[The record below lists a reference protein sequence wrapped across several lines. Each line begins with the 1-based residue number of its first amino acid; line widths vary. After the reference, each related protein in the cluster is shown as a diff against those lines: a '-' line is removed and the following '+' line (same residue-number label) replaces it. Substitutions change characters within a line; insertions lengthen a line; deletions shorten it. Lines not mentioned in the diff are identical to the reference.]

1 MTYIGGSQFSVD
13 NRGDYQLFDNINR
26 ADMAQQLKNDVMPM
40 GYTGRIQA
48 NSSANNKRDYRGQIG
63 IGGVNDRDISLYQ
76 YNGFKD
82 DVINASSRATQSAS
96 RFNYAFDR
104 QIDKRYID
112 VSGQFIPN
120 NKLRVLP
127 NRGGCVMYGGSQILP
142 SPYSDPNLKQ
152 LSDALMSEVMGTT
165 DTYNTANVN
174 NYLKYKANRPK
185 ITRADLMSSAQ
196 QYATARPQTLTNTA
210 NTNMALSALSA
221 RSAGQSRLE
230 TLRNNLSVSLP
241 AMPDPDGEWV

>member
-1 MTYIGGSQFSVD
+1 MSYIGGSQFSVD
-13 NRGDYQLFDNINR
+13 NRMDYQLFDNINR
-26 ADMAQQLKNDVMPM
+26 ADMTQQIKNDVMPM

-48 NSSANNKRDYRGQIG
+48 NSSANYARDYYGQLHE
-63 IGGVNDRDISLYQ
+63 GGVNDRDISLYQ

-127 NRGGCVMYGGSQILP
+127 NRCCSMNGGQILP
-142 SPYSDPNLKQ
+142 RPYTDPNLQQ
-152 LSDALMSEVMGTT
+152 LSDALMSEVMGSSYA
-165 DTYNTANVN
+165 YNPANAN
-174 NYLKYKANRPK
+174 NYLKYKSNRPK
-185 ITRADLMSSAQ
+185 LTRADLMSSAQ
-196 QYATARPQTLTNTA
+196 QYAIARPQTLTNTA
-210 NTNMALSALSA
+210 NANTTLSALSA

-230 TLRNNLSVSLP
+230 TLRNNLSVALP
-241 AMPDPDGEWV
+241 PIPDPDGEWV